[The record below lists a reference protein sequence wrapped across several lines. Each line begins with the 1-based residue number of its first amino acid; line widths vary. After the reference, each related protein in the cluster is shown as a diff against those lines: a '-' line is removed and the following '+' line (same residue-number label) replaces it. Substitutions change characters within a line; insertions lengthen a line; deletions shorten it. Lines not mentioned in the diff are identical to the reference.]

1 MATPLRLLMTRIQ
14 IDLPESVAEL
24 VEQRAEALGTS
35 SDQWLSLMVADLVA
49 DIPEG
54 SFGPDEWIS
63 R

>member
-1 MATPLRLLMTRIQ
+1 MTRIQ